1 MAACLCHEFSLSLA
15 WICIRSLAWKSD
27 KFIAEKLV
35 RSVPDITLPLMM
47 DMTNQISPFSSPVVA
62 LRVAEV
68 EDLHV
73 LGGQLTEV
81 LELPGL
87 RPRAGAVGLLD
98 HVQKR
103 PLQNV

>member
-1 MAACLCHEFSLSLA
+1 M
-15 WICIRSLAWKSD
+15 
-27 KFIAEKLV
+27 
-35 RSVPDITLPLMM
+35 DIT
-47 DMTNQISPFSSPVVA
+47 NHISPSASPVVA

-87 RPRAGAVGLLD
+87 GPRAGAVGLLD
-98 HVQKR
+98 YVQKR

>member
-1 MAACLCHEFSLSLA
+1 
-15 WICIRSLAWKSD
+15 
-27 KFIAEKLV
+27 
-35 RSVPDITLPLMM
+35 M
-47 DMTNQISPFSSPVVA
+47 DMTNHTSPFSSPEVA

-68 EDLHV
+68 EDLHI
-73 LGGQLTEV
+73 LCGQLTEV

-87 RPRAGAVGLLD
+87 GPRAGAVGLFD

>member
-1 MAACLCHEFSLSLA
+1 MM
-15 WICIRSLAWKSD
+15 
-27 KFIAEKLV
+27 
-35 RSVPDITLPLMM
+35 DIT
-47 DMTNQISPFSSPVVA
+47 NFAFSKASPIVT

-87 RPRAGAVGLLD
+87 GPRAGAVGLLD
-98 HVQKR
+98 YVQKR

>member
-1 MAACLCHEFSLSLA
+1 
-15 WICIRSLAWKSD
+15 
-27 KFIAEKLV
+27 
-35 RSVPDITLPLMM
+35 M
-47 DMTNQISPFSSPVVA
+47 DMTNQIAPFTSPVVA

-87 RPRAGAVGLLD
+87 GPRAGAVGLLD

>member
-1 MAACLCHEFSLSLA
+1 M
-15 WICIRSLAWKSD
+15 
-27 KFIAEKLV
+27 
-35 RSVPDITLPLMM
+35 DI
-47 DMTNQISPFSSPVVA
+47 TNQISQFSSPVVA

-87 RPRAGAVGLLD
+87 GPRAGAVGLFD

>member
-1 MAACLCHEFSLSLA
+1 MAIL
-15 WICIRSLAWKSD
+15 SLAWKSD

-35 RSVPDITLPLMM
+35 RSVPDITLPLML
-47 DMTNQISPFSSPVVA
+47 DITHHSAQCSSPVVA

-68 EDLHV
+68 EDLHI

-87 RPRAGAVGLLD
+87 GPGAGAVGLRGD
-98 HVQKR
+98 VQKR